1 MSEALEFI
9 GIDVSKRTLEVACH
23 ASGEAFALGNEGAE
37 LEALAPKL
45 QALSPA
51 LIVLEA
57 TGGYERLAV
66 GVLASRGLPVVVV
79 NPRQVRAFARARG
92 ILAKTDRLDACV
104 IAQFAA
110 AVRPA
115 QRALP
120 DEQLAEL
127 EALLSRRRQLVAMLV
142 AEKNRLGQARH
153 RRVLRDLKAVIR
165 FLEQRL
171 AQCDDE
177 LGGLLRASPVWREKD
192 DLLQSCPGVGQVTAL
207 TLLAHMP
214 ELGSLNRKQIA
225 ALAGLAPVARDSG
238 AHRGARHIAAG
249 RGQVRA
255 VLYMAT
261 VAATRCNPSVRTFY
275 QRLRAAGK
283 PAKVALTACMRK
295 LLTILNTMVRTQ
307 TRWGDHL
314 ASVNG

>member
-1 MSEALEFI
+1 MNEALEFI
-9 GIDVSKRTLEVACH
+9 GIDVAKRTLEVAQYTT
-23 ASGEAFALGNEGAE
+23 GEVFGLGNEAPE
-37 LEALAPKL
+37 LEALAERL
-45 QALSPA
+45 HTLSPA

-66 GVLASRGLPVVVV
+66 AVLAGRGLPVVVV
-79 NPRQVRAFARARG
+79 NPRQVRAFAKASA
-92 ILAKTDRLDACV
+92 ILAKTDRLDARV

-115 QRALP
+115 KRALP
-120 DEQLAEL
+120 DGQLGEL
-127 EALLSRRRQLVAMLV
+127 QALLARRRQLVGMLV
-142 AEKNRLGQARH
+142 AEKNRLAQARH
-153 RRVLRDLKAVIR
+153 RRVLRDLKTVIR

-171 AQCDDE
+171 AQCDGE
-177 LGGLLRASPVWREKD
+177 LDTLLRASPIWRDKD
-192 DLLQSCPGVGQVTAL
+192 DLLQSCPGVGQVTTL
-207 TLLAHMP
+207 TLLADLP
-214 ELGSLNRKQIA
+214 ELGTLNRKQIA
-225 ALAGLAPVARDSG
+225 ALVGLAPMARDSG
-238 AHRGARHIAAG
+238 AHRGTRHIAAG

-261 VAATRCNPSVRTFY
+261 VAATRCNPTVRAFY

-295 LLTILNTMVRTQ
+295 LLTILNAMVRTH

-314 ASVNG
+314 AHADA